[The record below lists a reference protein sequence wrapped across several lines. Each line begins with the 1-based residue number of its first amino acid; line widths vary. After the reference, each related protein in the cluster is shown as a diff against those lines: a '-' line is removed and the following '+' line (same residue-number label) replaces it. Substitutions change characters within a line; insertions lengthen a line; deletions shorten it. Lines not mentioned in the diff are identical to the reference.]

1 MDDFVISNLHEAKN
15 EWCCRLVS
23 IFSPLVIEGVR
34 SIFNEAWKMCADT
47 DELGKYLMT
56 FQNLLSRV
64 PKWNSVIVE
73 EERKRIIERSGCNY
87 LDDLITCVH
96 IIQLK
101 VLTSI
106 RVGNKQKKID
116 ISIPK
121 LDHFIHKIYI
131 HAARKVYMNVYLF
144 EKNVSPLQMQKN
156 SRELEMIVQEC
167 ILTTIRESIPT
178 EAIIRAYMDE
188 SVEQEEEVFIE
199 QLKDPVLDNDKKSAE
214 EGGPITGSSDSS
226 IDTTSSKETTVK
238 LEDEKPPS
246 MVPSIQD
253 LDNETVKT
261 RLTFNDYDA
270 VLDDTTNTVQSVNA
284 PKSLERLEEIST
296 SRALQRKLEEEA
308 EEDADRI
315 KIHTDNLDL
324 GGLGFDILDLDSSSS
339 NKFSGGGGGGSGG
352 GNNEI
357 SLDFEEL

>member
-1 MDDFVISNLHEAKN
+1 MDDFVISNLHESKN
-15 EWCCRLVS
+15 EWCSRLVS

-64 PKWNSVIVE
+64 PKWNTVIVE

-87 LDDLITCVH
+87 LEDLITCVH

-121 LDHFIHKIYI
+121 LDHFIHKVYI
-131 HAARKVYMNVYLF
+131 HTARKVYTNVYLF
-144 EKNVSPLQMQKN
+144 EKNISPLQTQKN
-156 SRELEMIVQEC
+156 GRELEMIVQEC
-167 ILTTIRESIPT
+167 ILMTIRESIPT

-188 SVEQEEEVFIE
+188 SIEQEEEVFIE
-199 QLKDPVLDNDKKSAE
+199 QVKDPVLDNANKNEGMGGSVSGTVLEPSQNDSLGNSSNSENINAVKMQE
-214 EGGPITGSSDSS
+214 EYKIPA
-226 IDTTSSKETTVK
+226 V
-238 LEDEKPPS
+238 
-246 MVPSIQD
+246 VPAIQN
-253 LDNETVKT
+253 LNNEEVVKT

-270 VLDDTTNTVQSVNA
+270 VLDTTNSFQSVSA
-284 PKSLERLEEIST
+284 PKTLERLEEIST
-296 SRALQRKLEEEA
+296 SRAIQRQLEEE
-308 EEDADRI
+308 EDEDEDRI
-315 KIHTDNLDL
+315 KIHTDNMDLSGLD
-324 GGLGFDILDLDSSSS
+324 FLDLDPRSPRMDDDV
-339 NKFSGGGGGGSGG
+339 
-352 GNNEI
+352 
-357 SLDFEEL
+357 SLLDVEEL